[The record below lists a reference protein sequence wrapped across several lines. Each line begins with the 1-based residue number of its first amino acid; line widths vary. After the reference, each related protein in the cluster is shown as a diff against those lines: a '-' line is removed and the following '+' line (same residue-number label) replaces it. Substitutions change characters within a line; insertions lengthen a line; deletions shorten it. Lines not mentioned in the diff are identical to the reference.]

1 MQFDSADMDTILEA
15 TGENITITDAG
26 GSRIIRGKFRK
37 NFASVSPYESN
48 TGILLPSFLC
58 KTSDLSGATSRAVY
72 TVGGVSYRLDGKP
85 EEQPSGFTLVKLGKI
100 SDPANTL
107 TTLAGDSL
115 ILAGT
120 AGEVLTTG
128 N

>member
-1 MQFDSADMDTILEA
+1 MQFDSADMDLILEA

-37 NFASVSPYESN
+37 NFESVSPYEST

-58 KTSDLSGATSRAVY
+58 KTSDLAGVTSRAVY
-72 TVGGVSYRLDGKP
+72 TVAGSSYKLDGKP

-100 SDPANTL
+100 ADPVTTL
-107 TTLAGDSL
+107 TTLAGEPL
-115 ILAGT
+115 IMAGPS
-120 AGEVLTTG
+120 GEVLTAG
-128 N
+128 S